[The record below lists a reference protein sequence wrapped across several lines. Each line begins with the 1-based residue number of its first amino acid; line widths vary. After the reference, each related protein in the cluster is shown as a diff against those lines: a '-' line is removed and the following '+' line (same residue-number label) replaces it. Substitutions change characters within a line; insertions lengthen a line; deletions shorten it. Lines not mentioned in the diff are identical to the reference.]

1 LLTGG
6 KIAYNNGCV
15 AAGFEIPFVSWR
27 AIGLDGKIMET
38 LLMIAKLLVWH
49 DVSLLSEGPFRTLAE
64 ATSQEPWAHHAEK
77 LYKLEVTI

>member
-1 LLTGG
+1 
-6 KIAYNNGCV
+6 
-15 AAGFEIPFVSWR
+15 
-27 AIGLDGKIMET
+27 MET